1 MPARFLNIP
10 IFIVLVCIA
19 RAFDVT
25 FLSAPPVGN
34 DQVIGAAFEVTFET
48 GFAWLM
54 LAVSLPVCGAVA
66 GFGWPS
72 LRGGAGVLAG
82 LLIWALLLLASW
94 PSLMIVL
101 EFNDATRSGIDY
113 LSWARAVVFG
123 LPVAIALYAA
133 WIANTPSHPVS
144 ARAPHLAALCIAGAF
159 CLVAVM
165 VSMREASRAAAA

>member
-1 MPARFLNIP
+1 MSTRFLNIP
-10 IFIVLVCIA
+10 ILIVLVCIA
-19 RAFDVT
+19 CVFEVT
-25 FLSAPPVGN
+25 FLSTPPVGY
-34 DQVIGAAFEVTFET
+34 DHVLGAAFEVTFET

-101 EFNDATRSGIDY
+101 EFNDATRSGIGY
-113 LSWARAVVFG
+113 LPWARDV
-123 LPVAIALYAA
+123 L
-133 WIANTPSHPVS
+133 
-144 ARAPHLAALCIAGAF
+144 R
-159 CLVAVM
+159 
-165 VSMREASRAAAA
+165 